1 MKRAQ
6 TTFQID
12 LDRTKN
18 VINIFFSLLPSLWRF
33 PLVLCLQWLMS
44 PWVRDFFVSVSSK
57 DVLIQFINLNKS
69 RRHPSSFSYI
79 RNVLQEF
86 CIGMLVSLLINF
98 YFNICRSCIS
108 TGCPSEPRS
117 ILWIWLVFGTQGDH
131 LLKNGHFS
139 VFNWSRSGVIWV
151 YCVDCTWWFN

>member
-18 VINIFFSLLPSLWRF
+18 VINIFFFTIAFSLAVPACFVS
-33 PLVLCLQWLMS
+33 PVIDS

-151 YCVDCTWWFN
+151 YCVDYTRWFN